1 MDDDLEVLNGAA
13 GWLADGAVVA
23 LATVMRT
30 WGSAPRAVGAH
41 MAVHADGSF
50 IGSVSGGCVES
61 AVIAKAQEL
70 LAKDGP
76 LERLSFGI
84 SDETAWSVGLAC
96 GGTIEIVVCRADQT
110 AIAGVVE
117 AVKAGRS
124 VALVSDLASGH
135 QAAIAVDGGPGE
147 ARFDEADME
156 TLRQLANS
164 DASGFLSD
172 EIFARCYG
180 PPWSLLIIGAVHIAE
195 ALAWLGSRGGFAVT
209 LIDPRRAFLRDDL
222 FGAARLLCEWPEPD
236 VLKPLINSRTAVV
249 ALTHDP
255 KIDDPA
261 LSVALPGK
269 AFYVGALGSTKT
281 AQRRRARLLEAGV
294 PEAAMNR
301 LSAPIGLDI
310 GARTP
315 FEIAVSVY
323 AEIVAVRRGKR

>member
-1 MDDDLEVLNGAA
+1 MDDDIEVLNGTA
-13 GWLADGAVVA
+13 GWLAAGAAVA

-41 MAVHADGSF
+41 MAVHEDGSF

-61 AVIAKAQEL
+61 AVIAKAVEL
-70 LAKDGP
+70 LAGDGRI
-76 LERLSFGI
+76 ERLSFGI

-96 GGTIEIVVCRADQT
+96 GGTIEIVVCRADRA
-110 AIAGVVE
+110 AIDGVVE

-135 QAAIAVDGGPGE
+135 QAAIVVDGGPGD
-147 ARFDEADME
+147 ARFDDADME
-156 TLRQLANS
+156 ALRQLANTDS
-164 DASGFLSD
+164 SGFLSD

-180 PPWSLLIIGAVHIAE
+180 PPWSLLIVGAVHIAE
-195 ALAWLGSRGGFAVT
+195 ALVFLGSRGGFTVT
-209 LIDPRRAFLRDDL
+209 LIDPRRAFLREDL
-222 FGAARLLCEWPEPD
+222 FGPARLLCEWPEAD
-236 VLKPLINSRTAVV
+236 VLEPLINSRTAVV

-261 LSVALPGK
+261 LSTALPGK